1 MAAPIAALTM
11 YGYDWVRADIRA
23 FWSAVAARLKDAG
36 MKGVPARLTWKME
49 EEAQWRAPNLLL
61 GQTCGYPLMKGL
73 TGPVRLVATPTY
85 DVPHCEGAR
94 YRSLVVVRK
103 DEAATSLVRLR
114 GRVAAVNSMT
124 SHSGMNAF
132 RRLVADY
139 VRQSDGL
146 QGRAPD
152 RTGGTGFFG
161 DVVESGSHLDSLRAV
176 AAGKADVAAIDA
188 VSFHLIARGEPG
200 LADSV
205 KILTTTLPAP
215 GLPLITGG
223 GRDDAELRQLRLA
236 VMDTLADADA
246 RNALKNLGITG
257 FQVLGR
263 EAYGEVLA
271 FERQAEDMGYPRLA

>member
-11 YGYDWVRADIRA
+11 YGYDWLRADIRT

-49 EEAQWRAPNLLL
+49 EQAQWRAPNLLL

-85 DVPHCEGAR
+85 EVPYCEGSR

-103 DEAATSLVRLR
+103 DEAATSLNRLR
-114 GRVAAVNSMT
+114 GRVAAVNSFT

-139 VRQSDGL
+139 VRQGDGPR
-146 QGRAPD
+146 GRAPD
-152 RTGGTGFFG
+152 RAGGVRFFG
-161 DVVESGSHLDSLRAV
+161 DVMVSGSHLESLRAV

-188 VSFHLIARGEPG
+188 VSFHMIAKGEPA

-205 KILTTTLPAP
+205 KILTATLPAP
-215 GLPLITGG
+215 ALPLITAG
-223 GRDDAELRQLRLA
+223 GRDDAEARQVRLA
-236 VMDTLADADA
+236 VMDTLADRDA
-246 RNALKNLGITG
+246 RNALRNMGITG

-263 EAYGEVLA
+263 EAYGEILA
-271 FERQAEDMGYPRLA
+271 FERQAEDMGYPVLA